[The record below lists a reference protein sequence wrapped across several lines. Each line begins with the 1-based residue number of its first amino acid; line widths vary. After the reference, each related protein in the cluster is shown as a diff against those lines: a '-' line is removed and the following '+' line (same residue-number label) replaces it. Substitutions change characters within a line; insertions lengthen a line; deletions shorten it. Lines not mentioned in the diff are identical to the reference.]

1 MSKLIWTYEDYCRFA
16 KHSKDNIRRWA
27 FDRLQKLYGTEAKDV
42 IADMIQDKVE
52 RIACQVP
59 QFLAKIGAIEYAFPI
74 HKRFLASEGV
84 MAGNCAQA
92 LGQMKY
98 TEAVPHFI
106 DRLKTV
112 EDSNEFLGMVDALG
126 AIQTGQAKQALLD
139 LLRQHKD
146 ELFWANI
153 VRALL
158 KFDDMSDIPQI
169 VNIYMT
175 RAPEAQFNDRIIS
188 AFEQDATTRNI
199 QWVVDQINISVEK
212 TKRFF
217 KKLEEEVDF
226 QIIDVLSNDF
236 LLALANHLKAKKYG
250 DVAQLIFNTAKTIA
264 INKPPDISTEAGD
277 IKGQPPALSPSPFQR
292 GAGGL
297 LSKGVR
303 GLYDKGDGI
312 SDKLSPRIAKSLA
325 FLNAFAQNAKRNATK
340 VYWNRY
346 DDERINNDVLFLI
359 KCLLT
364 VIEDYREKII
374 TDEVKNDLSALM
386 RILAEDRKEIPDEV
400 TELVAKFGEKAV
412 DPLIKVLE
420 EDSWGSV
427 RAAEALGIIAAPKA
441 IPALLAAIS
450 QDKGDFLCEAAGN
463 ALTMIGEPV
472 LSYADDIL
480 KHGDSSQKIYLLG
493 TLSDIPLEKT
503 VDIILENI
511 DQLLKEM
518 SAEPV
523 LSALHDLGSHKAI
536 EPIKK
541 EIHKGDL
548 YADEVFLLL
557 CDLAEREFPELNE
570 IRQAIAENEQIVSR
584 RTEAMKTGDI
594 EELMSDNILLDLKCR
609 QCGRINKFRVKEV
622 YSDPELKGDRAQED
636 SIFFKE
642 KFVCKYCGTEEDFEY
657 TGMSCVAL
665 IAEMLKLNILSEQED
680 LETAQEMSPLK
691 IISFALK
698 DGTRMNPK
706 NAIKH
711 YTKLIEKEPDNAE
724 LHARLGNIYRFL
736 EWYEDAIAQHQRAI
750 ELDEEMTESY
760 LTLGH
765 LYLRQE
771 DYDRAKPMFAKVLS
785 LGKSKLEAPNLY
797 PPIRL
802 SAQEGLRMANQ
813 RINGKTRTLID
824 FQACGRPT
832 IKPSKANITPKVG
845 RNDPCP
851 CGSGK
856 KYKKCC
862 GR

>member
-1 MSKLIWTYEDYCRFA
+1 MSKLIWTYEDYCCFA
-16 KHSKDNIRRWA
+16 KHPKDNVRRWA
-27 FDRLQKLYGTEAKDV
+27 FDRLQKLYGDEAKEV

-59 QFLAKIGAIEYAFPI
+59 QFLAKIGATEYAYLI
-74 HKRFLASEGV
+74 HQRFLESEGII
-84 MAGNCAQA
+84 AGNCAQA

-98 TEAVPHFI
+98 AEAVPHFI

-112 EDSNEFLGMVDALG
+112 ENSNEFLGMVDALG
-126 AIQTGQAKQALLD
+126 AIRTEQAKQAILE

-146 ELFWANI
+146 EIFWASI

-158 KFDDMSDIPQI
+158 NFDDVFGSLTNAKGLWSDIPQI

-175 RAPEAQFNDRIIS
+175 RVPEAQFNDRIIS
-188 AFEQDATTRNI
+188 TFEQDATTRNI
-199 QWVVDQINISVEK
+199 QWIVDQIDISVEK

-217 KKLEEEVDF
+217 KELEAEVDF
-226 QIIDVLSNDF
+226 QIIDVLNNDF
-236 LLALANHLKAKKYG
+236 LLTLAQHLKAKKYG
-250 DVAQLIFNTAKTIA
+250 DVAQLIFDTAKTVA
-264 INKPPDISTEAGD
+264 INKHPDISNEAGD
-277 IKGQPPALSPSPFQR
+277 INWN
-292 GAGGL
+292 
-297 LSKGVR
+297 
-303 GLYDKGDGI
+303 GI

-325 FLNAFAQNAKRNATK
+325 FLNAFGSLTNAKGLWFAQNAKQKATK

-346 DDERINNDVLFLI
+346 DDERINDDVLFLI

-364 VIEDYREKII
+364 VIEDYREKTI
-374 TDEVKNDLSALM
+374 TDEMKSDLDALM
-386 RILAEDRKEIPDEV
+386 LILAEDRKEVPNEV
-400 TELVAKFGEKAV
+400 TELVAKFGEEAV

-420 EDSWGSV
+420 EDNWGSV

-441 IPALLAAIS
+441 IPALLSAIS

-463 ALTMIGEPV
+463 ALTKIGEPV

-493 TLSDIPLEKT
+493 MLSDIPLEKT

-511 DQLLKEM
+511 DQLLREM
-518 SAEPV
+518 FAEPV
-523 LSALHDLGSHKAI
+523 LSALHDLGSPKAI

-541 EIHKGDL
+541 EILKGDL

-557 CDLAEREFPELNE
+557 CDLADREFPELNE

-584 RTEAMKTGDI
+584 RTEAMKTGDL

-609 QCGRINKFRVKEV
+609 HCGRINKFRVKEV
-622 YSDPELKGDRAQED
+622 YSDPDLKNDIEQGD

-642 KFVCKYCGTEEDFEY
+642 KFVCKYCGVEEDFEY
-657 TGMSCVAL
+657 TGMSYAAL
-665 IAEMLKLNILSEQED
+665 IAEVLKLNILSEQED
-680 LETAQEMSPLK
+680 AETAQEVSPLK

-711 YTKLIEKEPDNAE
+711 YTKMIEKEPDNPE
-724 LHARLGNIYRFL
+724 LHARLGNVYRFL
-736 EWYEDAIAQHQRAI
+736 EWYEEAIAQHQRAI
-750 ELDEEMTESY
+750 ELDDEMTESY
-760 LTLGH
+760 LTLGY
-765 LYLRQE
+765 LYLLQE
-771 DYDRAKPMFAKVLS
+771 DYERAKLMFAKVLS
-785 LGKSKLEAPNLY
+785 LGKAKLEAPSLY
-797 PPIRL
+797 PQMRL

-813 RINGKTRTLID
+813 RIGGKTRERVDL
-824 FQACGRPT
+824 QAYGRPT
-832 IKPSKANITPKVG
+832 IRPSKAIRTPKVG
-845 RNDPCP
+845 RNAPCP

-862 GR
+862 GG